1 MKFTFTVFSSS
12 VTVFPPRE
20 DETLPFTFLMDHYLQ
35 VCPSID
41 QHQPE
46 CSLMSHARDMLILNS
61 DKDVQQVGSNLT
73 ITDTDI
79 MFNARFTIS

>member
-1 MKFTFTVFSSS
+1 MKFIFTVFSSS
-12 VTVFPPRE
+12 VTVFPLRE
-20 DETLPFTFLMDHYLQ
+20 VETLPFTFLIDHYLQ

-61 DKDVQQVGSNLT
+61 DKEVQQVGSN
-73 ITDTDI
+73 IFSDSDI
-79 MFNARFTIS
+79 MFYARFTIS

>member
-1 MKFTFTVFSSS
+1 MKIKLIVFSSS
-12 VTVFPPRE
+12 VTVFPLRE
-20 DETLPFTFLMDHYLQ
+20 VETLPFSLLIDHCLQ

-61 DKDVQQVGSNLT
+61 DKDVQQVGSN
-73 ITDTDI
+73 IISDSNV
-79 MFNARFTIS
+79 MFDARFTIS